1 MSSPKLAQ
9 AEPTAEKA
17 PSSLGTEANEPSPE
31 EDLFVAEEF
40 SFALPP
46 GFREQPILP
55 PKPAAPRPGFGTFG
69 ECVFR
74 LSLHTSWL
82 WYIGHIMGSH
92 LVSLPFP
99 AASTCRHSCYDA

>member
-9 AEPTAEKA
+9 AELTAEKA
-17 PSSLGTEANEPSPE
+17 PSSLGTAANEPSPE

-46 GFREQPILP
+46 GFQEQPVLP

-69 ECVFR
+69 ECGSR
-74 LSLHTSWL
+74 LPSHTLWL
-82 WYIGHIMGSH
+82 
-92 LVSLPFP
+92 
-99 AASTCRHSCYDA
+99 